1 MSLCDA
7 SPGTV
12 EFGLTRS
19 GATETPWYV
28 PAALGG
34 HGKQASRS
42 RSRAAIAGV
51 LAALLAL
58 SVAACGGGDSS
69 SDANEPAGS
78 YPVKVLSATF
88 PTEQKLGETTLME
101 LGIRNTGDKTIPAL
115 TVNVSVG
122 GKEGRGSTL
131 PFAIRDPQPEL
142 AQPDRPVW
150 VLAEHYPKSVGS
162 AAPGGA
168 GTSNQKTF
176 DFGALKAG
184 ATANL
189 VWKLSAVRSGRHALT
204 YAIDAGLSG
213 DAKAETDRGVKPG
226 GSFTVQIS
234 SAPLD
239 KEVTDSGEVVEKP
252 AQPAK

>member
-1 MSLCDA
+1 M
-7 SPGTV
+7 
-12 EFGLTRS
+12 
-19 GATETPWYV
+19 
-28 PAALGG
+28 
-34 HGKQASRS
+34 
-42 RSRAAIAGV
+42 
-51 LAALLAL
+51 LAL
-58 SVAACGGGDSS
+58 SVGACGGDDSA
-69 SDANEPAGS
+69 SDANEPAGT
-78 YPVKVLSATF
+78 YPLEVLSAEF

-101 LGIRNTGDKTIPAL
+101 LGIRNTGEKTIPAL

-122 GKEGRGSTL
+122 GEEGRGSTL
-131 PFAIRDPQPEL
+131 PFAIRDPQPGL

-150 VLAEHYPKSVGS
+150 VLAEHYPKFAGS
-162 AAPGGA
+162 SEPGGA

-189 VWKLSAVRSGRHALT
+189 VWKLSAVRSGRHTLT

-213 DAKAETDRGVKPG
+213 EAKAETNGGVKPG
-226 GSFTVQIS
+226 GSFAVQIS

-252 AQPAK
+252 AQSGK

>member
-1 MSLCDA
+1 M
-7 SPGTV
+7 
-12 EFGLTRS
+12 
-19 GATETPWYV
+19 
-28 PAALGG
+28 
-34 HGKQASRS
+34 
-42 RSRAAIAGV
+42 
-51 LAALLAL
+51 
-58 SVAACGGGDSS
+58 
-69 SDANEPAGS
+69 
-78 YPVKVLSATF
+78 KVVSAEF

-101 LGIRNTGDKTIPAL
+101 LGIRNTGEEAIPGL

-122 GKEGRGSTL
+122 GEEGRGSTL

-150 VLAEHYPKSVGS
+150 VLAEHYPKFAGS
-162 AAPGGA
+162 SEPGGA

-189 VWKLSAVRSGRHALT
+189 VWKLSAVRSGRHTLT
-204 YAIDAGLSG
+204 YAIDAGFSG
-213 DAKAETDRGVKPG
+213 KAKAETEGGVKPG

-239 KEVTDSGEVVEKP
+239 KEVTDSGQVVEK
-252 AQPAK
+252 QGQGGK

>member
-1 MSLCDA
+1 M
-7 SPGTV
+7 
-12 EFGLTRS
+12 
-19 GATETPWYV
+19 GAAETPWYV
-28 PAALGG
+28 AAALGG
-34 HGKQASRS
+34 HGIHVSRS
-42 RSRAAIAGV
+42 RPRAAIAGV
-51 LAALLAL
+51 LAALLAF

-69 SDANEPAGS
+69 SDANEPAGT
-78 YPVKVLSATF
+78 YPVEVVSAEF

-101 LGIRNTGDKTIPAL
+101 LGVRNAGEKTIPAL

-122 GKEGRGSTL
+122 GKEGGGSTL

-150 VLAEHYPKSVGS
+150 VLADHYPKFAGS
-162 AAPGGA
+162 TKPGGA
-168 GTSNQKTF
+168 GTSNQKTY
-176 DFGALKAG
+176 DFGALKPG

-189 VWKLSAVRSGRHALT
+189 VWKLSAVRSGRHILT

-213 DAKAETDRGVKPG
+213 EAKAETDGGVKPG

-252 AQPAK
+252 APGGK